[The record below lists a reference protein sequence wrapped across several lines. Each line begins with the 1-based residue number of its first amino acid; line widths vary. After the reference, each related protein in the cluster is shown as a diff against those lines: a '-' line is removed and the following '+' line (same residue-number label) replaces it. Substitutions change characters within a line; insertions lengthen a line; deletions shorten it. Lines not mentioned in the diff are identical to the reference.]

1 MAQMRID
8 QAGLSNG
15 TPGVARKDG
24 KSDGSLVTLTD
35 MTPGGTTLF
44 EILWV
49 SLLDTTS
56 IESLEATVDPHVW
69 TFSPTSGVTGPI
81 RIRLTH
87 TTPGG
92 AKTIETRIFGIPNGA
107 GHVPPAPG
115 ERSDPNATRA
125 NATDPAVIA
134 RCERNWVTDDF
145 PAGNPFGWAF
155 DDLAGGGGGADATK
169 LIVASTLNAEIST
182 AYLCFASV
190 TVTLPDAS
198 LAENIGKRITFTF
211 SNSNNKV
218 KLLSMEEGVPNIISA
233 ESGRAV
239 SELRL
244 AAGTYSFEALHDV
257 SVTPQGVWALARSEG
272 TLGRRSIDVDYC
284 LAGELPTPYDT
295 INDFPKKLRANEST
309 PSRIPGDF
317 ASGAYAAGQ
326 TLLIPFDTG
335 AYGLWRVNS
344 NENATDWELQLLE
357 EIPDTFQG
365 LNENCETE
373 YRIRYGEVWR
383 GRVFSSNAAGSSPF
397 PSTLRLL
404 PAPLGI
410 YPPSGEALDGN
421 PDQTNHVYA
430 NDGIVNGCVNLI
442 HAQSTRTLHLHAPT
456 ASLIVGE
463 RFALKTTSFAGP
475 SVFTVVPDSGAI
487 ENVDGFVGSS
497 ANVTMQIGTYIEWML
512 LVNDSGDATWRI
524 VSYISG
530 SEGG

>member
-15 TPGVARKDG
+15 TPGVARRDG

-44 EILWV
+44 ELLWV

-56 IESLEATVDPHVW
+56 IESLEATGDPHVW
-69 TFSPTSGVTGPI
+69 TFSPTAGVKGPI

-92 AKTIETRIFGIPNGA
+92 AKTIETRILGIPDGN

-115 ERSDPNATRA
+115 ERCDPNATRA
-125 NATDPAVIA
+125 NATNPAVIA
-134 RCERNWVTDDF
+134 RCERNWVTADF

-155 DDLAGGGGGADATK
+155 DMAAGGGGADATK
-169 LIVASTLNAEIST
+169 LIVASTLAAEIST
-182 AYLCFASV
+182 AYLCLASV

-211 SNSNNKV
+211 TNPNNKV
-218 KLLSMEEGVPNIISA
+218 KLLSMEEESNAIAA
-233 ESGRAV
+233 ESGLTL

-244 AAGTYSFEALHDV
+244 AAGTYSFEAILDT
-257 SVTPQGVWALARSEG
+257 SVTPQGIWALARSEG
-272 TLGRRSIDVDYC
+272 TLGRRSVDVDFC
-284 LAGELPTPYDT
+284 LAGELPAPHDT
-295 INDFPKKLRANEST
+295 VVSYPLKFLRANEST
-309 PSRIPGDF
+309 PSLIPGDF
-317 ASGAYAAGQ
+317 ASGSYAEGQ

-344 NENATDWELQLLE
+344 NENATDWELQLIE
-357 EIPDTFQG
+357 EFPDTFQG
-365 LNENCETE
+365 LSDNCETE

-383 GRVFSSNAAGSSPF
+383 GRVFSTNAAGSTPF
-397 PSTLRLL
+397 PSTIRLL

-410 YPPSGEALDGN
+410 YPPNGEALDGN
-421 PDQTNHVYA
+421 PGQKNHVYA

-442 HAQSTRTLHLHAPT
+442 HAQTTRTLHLHVPD

-475 SVFTVVPDSGAI
+475 AVFTVVPDSGAI
-487 ENVDGFVGSS
+487 ESLDGFVGSS
-497 ANVTMQIGTYIEWML
+497 VDVTMQIGTYIEWML

-524 VSYISG
+524 MSYISG